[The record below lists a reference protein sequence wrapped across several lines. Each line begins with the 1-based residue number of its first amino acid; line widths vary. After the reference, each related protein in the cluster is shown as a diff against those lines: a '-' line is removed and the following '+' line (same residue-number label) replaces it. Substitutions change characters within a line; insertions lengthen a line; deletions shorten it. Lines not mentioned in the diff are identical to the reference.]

1 MIIIGFLVVFFC
13 VLGVARLLGFTI
25 GVVFMALCAPLFL
38 LGGVLTDLWRWLR
51 RA

>member
-1 MIIIGFLVVFFC
+1 MIILAFFIGFFC
-13 VLGVARLLGFTI
+13 LIGLARLLGFTV
-25 GVVFMALCAPLFL
+25 GVVITALCAPLFL